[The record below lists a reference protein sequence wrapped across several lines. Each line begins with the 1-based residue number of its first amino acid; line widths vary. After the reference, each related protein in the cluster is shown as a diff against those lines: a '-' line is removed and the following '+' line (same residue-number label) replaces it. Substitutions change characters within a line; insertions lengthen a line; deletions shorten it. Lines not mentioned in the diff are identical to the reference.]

1 MISTI
6 ILVIVLSIILKSFWR
21 EYEEKRGGVK
31 NRKEQ
36 KEYNANLDLIEL
48 NTYKVREY
56 LFNRGDFNYDVM
68 DNLNKIELI
77 AKSMRTDK

>member
-31 NRKEQ
+31 NRKE
-36 KEYNANLDLIEL
+36 YDANLDLIEL
-48 NTYKVREY
+48 NAYKVREY

-68 DNLNKIELI
+68 DHLNQIELT
-77 AKSMRTDK
+77 AKSMRKDK